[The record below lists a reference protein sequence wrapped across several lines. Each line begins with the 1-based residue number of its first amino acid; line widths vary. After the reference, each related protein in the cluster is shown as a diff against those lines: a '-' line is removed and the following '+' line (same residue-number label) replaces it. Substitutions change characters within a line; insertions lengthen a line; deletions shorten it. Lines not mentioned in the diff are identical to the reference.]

1 MKGVEKRSPLAGS
14 PKSPPK
20 VEEGKSPL
28 YLASSF
34 RNISK
39 LLATATPEQL
49 AEEEERK
56 AQIAEKF
63 ERERQEKLKHDETVE
78 DAKFRA
84 KREQQELVERRSNLR
99 RGVRAGPELRELD
112 GLVLLLQ
119 ADEGAK
125 RTKYLDWRA
134 DILDAVSLIS
144 CKSNAV
150 SRAVFDDC
158 AVSRNGRRRST

>member
-1 MKGVEKRSPLAGS
+1 MKAVAKRAIAGS

-28 YLASSF
+28 HLASSF

-56 AQIAEKF
+56 AQIAKKF
-63 ERERQEKLKHDETVE
+63 ERERQEKLKHDESVE

-84 KREQQELVERRSNLR
+84 ERKQQEQVERRSNLR

-112 GLVLLLQ
+112 SLVLLLQ

-125 RTKYLDWRA
+125 RTKYLDWRT

-144 CKSNAV
+144 CESNAAGRV
-150 SRAVFDDC
+150 AFDDC
-158 AVSRNGRRRST
+158 AMSRNGRRRST